1 MRRDR
6 SDSRSALSCQF
17 HRRRGPRPRAVRG
30 PPGSR
35 RLRPPPAPPTRIY
48 AVPYATS
55 VMVWIPEEPSSDC
68 SHDPCRRIG
77 PSVGTRGAKNW
88 TGGPGRMTTGTMVR
102 CEERPMR
109 SSAVGCDVDRGMTGT
124 DQEATLLARIARRDA
139 TAFETL
145 YDRYSRA
152 VYSLALRMLGN
163 PQAAQEVAQEI
174 FLHIWRG
181 AGEFI
186 PARGSARSWVLSLA
200 HHRSV
205 DALRRQRVRAVEPL
219 AEGDR
224 SAGGGADVVEQAL
237 RGVEGAAV
245 RSALMTLSADQ
256 REAIVLR
263 SEEHTSELQSRQYL
277 VCRL

>member
-1 MRRDR
+1 MPCHTPPPSWSGMTPSRAPG
-6 SDSRSALSCQF
+6 RSA
-17 HRRRGPRPRAVRG
+17 
-30 PPGSR
+30 
-35 RLRPPPAPPTRIY
+35 
-48 AVPYATS
+48 
-55 VMVWIPEEPSSDC
+55 EEPSSDR

-77 PSVGTRGAKNW
+77 PSVGVCGAKNW
-88 TGGPGRMTTGTMVR
+88 TGGPGRMTTGTMLR

-109 SSAVGCDVDRGMTGT
+109 SSAVGWDVDRGITGT

-205 DALRRQRVRAVEPL
+205 DALRRQRVRTVEPL

-224 SAGGGADVVEQAL
+224 SEGGGADVVEQVL
-237 RGVEGAAV
+237 RGVEGATV
-245 RSALMTLSADQ
+245 RSALMTLSAEQ
-256 REAIVLR
+256 REAIVLAYYGGYTQQEIANR
-263 SEEHTSELQSRQYL
+263 LKIPLGTVKTRIRDGMQRLRVQLVQEEEGRQ
-277 VCRL
+277 